1 MKIDPRAVPFATEEL
16 SLELLNLIKH
26 GSSLQAVKRGANEAL
41 KQVNRG
47 KAELVVIAA
56 DADPIEIVLHL
67 PLACED
73 KGVPYV
79 FIASK
84 NALGRACN
92 VSVPTI
98 VASIGKHDAL
108 GNVVAE
114 VIGKVEALI

>member
-1 MKIDPRAVPFATEEL
+1 M
-16 SLELLNLIKH
+16 
-26 GSSLQAVKRGANEAL
+26 
-41 KQVNRG
+41 NRG
-47 KAELVVIAA
+47 KAELVIIAA

-79 FIASK
+79 FIGSK

-114 VIGKVEALI
+114 IVGKVEALV